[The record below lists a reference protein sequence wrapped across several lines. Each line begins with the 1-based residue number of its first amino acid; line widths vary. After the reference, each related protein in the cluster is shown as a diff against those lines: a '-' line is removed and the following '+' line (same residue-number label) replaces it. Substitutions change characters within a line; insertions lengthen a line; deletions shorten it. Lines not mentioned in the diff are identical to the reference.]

1 MRKLFI
7 MKNMEIKKF
16 KKLLVANRSEIAIR
30 VCRAAYEVGIRTVA
44 IYSHEDRFAL
54 HRFKADEAYQIG
66 KGKDP
71 VKAYLDIDGII
82 QLAKDKEVDAIHPGY
97 GFLSENA
104 NFARACEKAGI
115 VFVGP
120 RPEILDMLGN
130 KTSAR
135 NIAENVQ
142 VPILSGCNYPVG
154 SLDEAK
160 ALCDALGYPVIIKAA
175 HGGGG
180 RGMRVVRNELDLSR
194 RLHEAQRESLSAFG
208 SDECFIEKYVEKARH
223 IEVQIL
229 GDKHHNIVHLFERDC
244 SLQRRHQKVVEIAPA
259 QNLEE
264 NIRQS
269 ICDAA
274 VKICKSVHYDNAGTV
289 EFLLDTET
297 NQFYFIEIN
306 PRIQVEHTVTE
317 IITGFDLVKRQI
329 LISEGFPLNSP
340 EISIPNQEAIQ
351 THGIAFQCRITTED
365 PSNKFTPDY
374 GRIQHYRSAG
384 GMGIRLDAGTAF
396 SGALVTPYYD
406 SMLVKVTAYGSCFEE
421 TIRRMDRALQEFR
434 IRGVKT
440 NIPFLINLI
449 NRKDFHSGK
458 FTTRFIDENH
468 DIFRFA
474 SRRDRA
480 FRIMRFIGD
489 ILVNGHPLIK
499 EVPKTI
505 YRREAP
511 VPAVDRKIDRPK
523 GSRDFLLEMGPAKF
537 AQHILKEKRLL
548 LTDTT
553 FRDAHQS
560 LLATRMR
567 TLDMLKIIEAY
578 SRNHADFFSLE
589 MWGGAT
595 FDTAMRFLWE
605 CPWERLHHM
614 RKLAPNIL
622 FQMLLRASNG
632 VGYTNYPD
640 NVVRAFIKQ
649 SAESGIDVFRV
660 FDSLNWVENMK
671 VAMDAVLET
680 HALCE
685 AAICYTG
692 DILNPKRNKYT
703 LDYYVKMAKE
713 LEGLGAHIL
722 AIKDMAGLLK
732 PYAAYELVS
741 TLKSELKIPIHLHT
755 HDTSGGQIATLIKA
769 AEAGVDIVDVA
780 IGPFSG
786 LTSQPNM
793 NTLVEMMRFHERDT
807 NMDFKTLGS
816 LSAYWEVVRDYYEI
830 FESIQKASTAEVY
843 HHEIPGGQFTNL
855 FQQAQSMGLAHRW
868 HEITNVYADVNH
880 LFGDIVKVTPSSKV
894 VGDMTLFLVTNNIP
908 ARDIITNSR
917 DISFPTSVVEFFEGR
932 LGQPTGGFPRD
943 VQEKILRGTSV
954 STERPGANLSPVNL
968 DETREKVETR
978 IARAITPE
986 ELMSYLM
993 YPDVFIQYAEHRKKY
1008 DDVSVIPTDVFFYGL
1023 PINEEVSIE
1032 IEEGKTLIF
1041 KLVAISPVNV
1051 EGNCTVFFEYNGQP
1065 REVVIANRKVATSVV
1080 KRPQAE
1086 EENAKHVG
1094 APMPGMVVS
1103 VKVAAGDK
1111 VSKNDPLLIM
1121 EAMKMEA
1128 TVYAEHDGVIGQVLV
1143 KAKESVVARDLLI
1156 VYQ

>member
-1 MRKLFI
+1 
-7 MKNMEIKKF
+7 MEIRKF

-30 VCRAAYEVGIRTVA
+30 VCRAAHEVGIRTVA

-54 HRFKADEAYQIG
+54 HRFKADEAYLIG
-66 KGKDP
+66 KGKEP
-71 VKAYLDIDGII
+71 IKAYLDIEGII

-104 NFARACEKAGI
+104 RFARACEMAGI
-115 VFVGP
+115 TFVGP
-120 RPEILDMLGN
+120 RPEILSMLGD

-135 NIAENVQ
+135 VIAEKAR
-142 VPILSGCNYPVG
+142 VPILNGSNHPVKN
-154 SLDEAK
+154 LDEAVS
-160 ALCDALGYPVIIKAA
+160 LCSKLEYPVIIKAA

-180 RGMRVVRNELDLSR
+180 RGMRVVRGEFELNH
-194 RLHEAQRESLSAFG
+194 RLNEAQRESLTAFG

-229 GDKHHNIVHLFERDC
+229 GDKYNNIVHLFERDC

-259 QNLEE
+259 QNLDKS
-264 NIRQS
+264 IRQD

-274 VKICKSVHYDNAGTV
+274 VRICKSVNYDNAGTV

-297 NQFYFIEIN
+297 GKYYFIEIN

-317 IITGFDLVKRQI
+317 TITGFDLVKRQI
-329 LISEGFPLNSP
+329 LISEGYPLNSP
-340 EISIPNQEAIQ
+340 EIRISNQEAIQ
-351 THGIAFQCRITTED
+351 INSIAFQCRITTED
-365 PSNKFTPDY
+365 PSNGFVPDY

-406 SMLVKVTAYGSCFEE
+406 SMLVKITAFGTCFEE
-421 TIRRMDRALQEFR
+421 TARRMDRALHEFR

-449 NRKDFHSGK
+449 NHKDFLNGK
-458 FTTRFIDENH
+458 CTTRFIDENPGLFH
-468 DIFRFA
+468 FPR
-474 SRRDRA
+474 RRDRA
-480 FRIMRFIGD
+480 TLIMRFMGD

-499 EVPKTI
+499 EMPNSI
-505 YRREAP
+505 YRRKAP
-511 VPAVDRKIDRPK
+511 VPSIDLKKPRPM
-523 GSRDFLLEMGPAKF
+523 GSRDLLLEMGPKKF
-537 AQHILKEKRLL
+537 AQHIIQEKKLL

-567 TLDMLKIIEAY
+567 TIDMLNIAEVY

-595 FDTAMRFLWE
+595 FDTAMRFLTE
-605 CPWERLHHM
+605 CPWERLRFM

-632 VGYTNYPD
+632 VGYTTYPD
-640 NVVRAFIKQ
+640 NVVKAFIQ
-649 SAESGIDVFRV
+649 QAAESGIDLFRV
-660 FDSLNWVENMK
+660 FDSLNWVTNMK

-680 HALCE
+680 NALCE

-703 LDYYVKMAKE
+703 LDYYLKMAKE
-713 LEGLGAHIL
+713 LEGHGAHIL

-741 TLKSELKIPIHLHT
+741 ALKSELKIPVHLHT

-769 AEAGVDIVDVA
+769 AEAGVDIVDA
-780 IGPFSG
+780 ALGPLSG
-786 LTSQPNM
+786 LTSQPNL

-807 NMDFKTLGS
+807 GMDFKALGL
-816 LSAYWEVVRDYYEI
+816 LSDYWEVVREYYAP
-830 FESIQKASTAEVY
+830 FESIQKSSTAEVY

-855 FQQAQSMGLAHRW
+855 FQQAHSMGLAHRW
-868 HEITNVYADVNH
+868 HEITDVYADVNQ

-894 VGDMTLFLVTNNIP
+894 VGDLTLFLVTNNLK
-908 ARDIITNSR
+908 AQDILNSNKE
-917 DISFPTSVVEFFEGR
+917 ISFPTSVIEFFEGR
-932 LGQPTGGFPRD
+932 LGQPTGGFPKD
-943 VQEKILRGTSV
+943 VQYRILRGAPAF
-954 STERPGANLSPVNL
+954 TERPGANLPPVNL
-968 DETREKVETR
+968 DKIKEEVENR
-978 IARAITPE
+978 ISRPITNE

-993 YPDVFIQYAEHRKKY
+993 YPDVFIKYAEHRKKY

-1023 PINEEVSIE
+1023 PMNEEVAVD

-1041 KLVAISPVNV
+1041 KLLAISPVNA
-1051 EGNCTVFFEYNGQP
+1051 EGNCTVFFELNGQP
-1065 REVVIANRKVATSVV
+1065 REVVIANRKVAASTTRRLRV
-1080 KRPQAE
+1080 E
-1086 EENAKHVG
+1086 EGNIKHVG
-1094 APMPGMVVS
+1094 APMPGMIVH
-1103 VKVAAGDK
+1103 VKVAVGDK
-1111 VSKNDPLLIM
+1111 VVKNDPLLVM

-1128 TVYAEHDGVIGQVLV
+1128 TIYAEHDGEIGQILV
-1143 KAKESVVARDLLI
+1143 KKRDCVEAGDLLI
-1156 VYQ
+1156 VYK

>member
-1 MRKLFI
+1 
-7 MKNMEIKKF
+7 MEIRKF

-30 VCRAAYEVGIRTVA
+30 VCRAAHELGIHTVA

-54 HRFKADEAYQIG
+54 HKFKADEAYQIG
-66 KGKDP
+66 KGNEP

-82 QLAKDKEVDAIHPGY
+82 QLAKEKEVDAIHPGY
-97 GFLSENA
+97 GFLSENTR
-104 NFARACEKAGI
+104 FASACEQAGI
-115 VFVGP
+115 TFVGP
-120 RPEILDMLGN
+120 RPEILQMLGD

-135 NIAENVQ
+135 KIAGESQ
-142 VPILSGCNYPVG
+142 VPILSGSDHPLK
-154 SLDEAK
+154 SLDEARD
-160 ALCDALGYPVIIKAA
+160 LCSKLGYPVIIKAA

-180 RGMRVVRNELDLSR
+180 RGMRVVRSELELGH
-194 RLHEAQRESLSAFG
+194 RLNEAQRESLTAFG
-208 SDECFIEKYVEKARH
+208 SDECFLEKYVEKARH

-229 GDKHHNIVHLFERDC
+229 ADKYNNIVHLFERDC

-259 QNLEE
+259 QNLERS
-264 NIRQS
+264 IRQR

-274 VKICKSVHYDNAGTV
+274 VKICKSVNYDNAGTV

-297 NQFYFIEIN
+297 NKYYFIEIN

-317 IITGFDLVKRQI
+317 TITGFDLVKRQI

-340 EISIPNQEAIQ
+340 EIRIPNQEAIQ
-351 THGIAFQCRITTED
+351 INSIAFQCRITTED
-365 PSNKFTPDY
+365 PSNKFIPDY

-406 SMLVKVTAYGSCFEE
+406 SMLVKVTAFGTCFEE
-421 TIRRMDRALQEFR
+421 TARRMDRALHEFR

-440 NIPFLINLI
+440 NIPFLINLV
-449 NRKDFHSGK
+449 NHKDFLKGK
-458 FTTRFIDENH
+458 CTTRFIDENH
-468 DIFRFA
+468 NLYQFPR
-474 SRRDRA
+474 RRDRA
-480 FRIMRFIGD
+480 TCIIRYMGD
-489 ILVNGHPLIK
+489 VMVNGHPLIK
-499 EVPKTI
+499 EIPKSLC
-505 YRREAP
+505 RRNAP
-511 VPAVDRKIDRPK
+511 VPVVDRKIPRPK
-523 GSRDFLLEMGPAKF
+523 GTRDLLMEMGPKKF
-537 AQHILKEKRLL
+537 AQYVLKEKKLL

-567 TLDMLKIIEAY
+567 TIDMLKITEVY

-595 FDTAMRFLWE
+595 FDTAMRFLTE
-605 CPWERLHHM
+605 CPWERLHTM
-614 RKLAPNIL
+614 RKVAPNIL

-640 NVVRAFIKQ
+640 NVVKAFIKQ
-649 SAESGIDVFRV
+649 AAESGIDIFRV
-660 FDSLNWVENMK
+660 FDSLNWVANMK
-671 VAMDAVLET
+671 IAMDAVLET
-680 HALCE
+680 NALCE

-692 DILNPKRNKYT
+692 DILDPKRNKYT

-713 LEGLGAHIL
+713 LEGHGAHIL

-732 PYAAYELVS
+732 PYAAYNLVS
-741 TLKSELKIPIHLHT
+741 ALKSELKIPIHLHS

-769 AEAGVDIVDVA
+769 TEAGVDIVDA
-780 IGPFSG
+780 AMGPLSG
-786 LTSQPNM
+786 LTSQPNL
-793 NTLVEMMRFHERDT
+793 NTLVEMLRFHERDT
-807 NMDFKTLGS
+807 GMDFRALGL
-816 LSAYWEVVRDYYEI
+816 LSDYWEVVREYYAP
-830 FESIQKASTAEVY
+830 FESIQKSSTAEVY

-855 FQQAQSMGLAHRW
+855 FQQAHSMGLAHRW
-868 HEITNVYADVNH
+868 HEITDVYADVNQ

-894 VGDMTLFLVTNNIP
+894 VGDLTLYLVTNNIK
-908 ARDIITNSR
+908 AQDIVAGNR

-932 LGQPTGGFPRD
+932 LGQPTGGFPKD
-943 VQEKILRGTSV
+943 VQDKILRGAPAF
-954 STERPGANLSPVNL
+954 TERPGANLPPVDL
-968 DETREKVETR
+968 EKAKIKVEER
-978 IARAITPE
+978 ISRPITNE

-1023 PINEEVSIE
+1023 PMNEEVTLD

-1041 KLVAISPVNV
+1041 KLVAISPVNA
-1051 EGNCTVFFEYNGQP
+1051 EGNCTVFFELNGQP
-1065 REVVIANRKVATSVV
+1065 REVVIANRKVAASVI

-1086 EENAKHVG
+1086 EGNIKHVG
-1094 APMPGMVVS
+1094 APMPGMIVT
-1103 VKVAAGDK
+1103 VKVSAGEK
-1111 VSKNDPLLIM
+1111 VAINDPLLIM

-1128 TVYAEHDGVIGQVLV
+1128 TIYAEHDGEIGQVLV
-1143 KAKESVVARDLLI
+1143 KAKECVETRDLLI
-1156 VYQ
+1156 VYK

>member
-1 MRKLFI
+1 
-7 MKNMEIKKF
+7 MEIRKF
-16 KKLLVANRSEIAIR
+16 KKLLVANRGEIAIR
-30 VCRAAYEVGIRTVA
+30 VCRAAHEIGIRTVA

-82 QLAKDKEVDAIHPGY
+82 HLAKDKEVDAIHPGY

-104 NFARACEKAGI
+104 NFARACEKADI
-115 VFVGP
+115 TFVGP
-120 RPEILDMLGN
+120 RPEILDTLGN

-135 NIAENVQ
+135 EIAEKVN
-142 VPILSGCNYPVG
+142 VPILSGCNHPIKN
-154 SLDEAK
+154 LDEAK
-160 ALCDALGYPVIIKAA
+160 SLCSKLGYPVIIKAA

-180 RGMRVVRNELDLSR
+180 RGMRVVHSEFELGHRLNE
-194 RLHEAQRESLSAFG
+194 AKRESLTAFG

-229 GDKHHNIVHLFERDC
+229 GDKYNNMVHLFERDC

-259 QNLEE
+259 QNLGKS
-264 NIRQS
+264 IRQS

-274 VKICKSVHYDNAGTV
+274 VKIGKSVNYDNAGTV

-297 NQFYFIEIN
+297 EKYYFIEVN

-317 IITGFDLVKRQI
+317 TITGFDLVKRQI

-340 EISIPNQEAIQ
+340 EIRIPNQEAI
-351 THGIAFQCRITTED
+351 HINSIAFQCRITTED
-365 PSNKFTPDY
+365 PSNGFVPDY

-406 SMLVKVTAYGSCFEE
+406 SMLVKVTAFGTCFEE
-421 TIRRMDRALQEFR
+421 TAHRMDRALDEFR

-449 NRKDFHSGK
+449 NHKDFLEGK
-458 FTTRFIDENH
+458 CTTRFIDENPNLFH
-468 DIFRFA
+468 FSR
-474 SRRDRA
+474 RRDRA
-480 FRIMRFIGD
+480 TLIMRFMGD

-499 EVPKTI
+499 EIPKSI
-505 YRREAP
+505 CRRKAP
-511 VPAVDRKIDRPK
+511 VPAADRKNPRPK
-523 GSRDFLLEMGPAKF
+523 GSRDLLLEMGPKKF
-537 AQHILKEKRLL
+537 TQYIIEEKKLL
-548 LTDTT
+548 LTDTS

-567 TLDMLKIIEAY
+567 TIDMLMITEIY

-595 FDTAMRFLWE
+595 FDTAMRFLME
-605 CPWERLHHM
+605 CPWERLRFM

-640 NVVRAFIKQ
+640 NVVKAFIKQ
-649 SAESGIDVFRV
+649 SAESGIDIFRV
-660 FDSLNWVENMK
+660 FDSLNWVTNMK

-680 HALCE
+680 KALCE

-692 DILNPKRNKYT
+692 DILDSKRTKYT
-703 LDYYVKMAKE
+703 LGYYIKMAKE
-713 LEGLGAHIL
+713 LEGHGAHIL

-741 TLKSELKIPIHLHT
+741 ALKSELKIPIHLHT

-769 AEAGVDIVDVA
+769 AEAGVDIVDAAV
-780 IGPFSG
+780 GPLSG
-786 LTSQPNM
+786 LTSQPNL
-793 NTLVEMMRFHERDT
+793 NTLVEMMRFHKRDT
-807 NMDFKTLGS
+807 GMDFKALGL
-816 LSAYWEVVRDYYEI
+816 LSDYWEVVREYYAP
-830 FESIQKASTAEVY
+830 FESIQKSSTAEVY

-855 FQQAQSMGLAHRW
+855 FQQAHSMGLAHRW
-868 HEITNVYADVNH
+868 HEITDVYADVNQ

-894 VGDMTLFLVTNNIP
+894 VGDLTLFLVTNDLR
-908 ARDIITNSR
+908 AQDIVHSNKE
-917 DISFPTSVVEFFEGR
+917 ISFPTSVIEFFEGR
-932 LGQPTGGFPRD
+932 LGQPTGGFPKD
-943 VQEKILRGTSV
+943 VQYRILRGAPAF
-954 STERPGANLSPVNL
+954 TERPGANLPPVNL
-968 DETREKVETR
+968 DEIKKEVGGR
-978 IARAITPE
+978 ISKSITNE

-1023 PINEEVSIE
+1023 PMNEEVALD

-1041 KLVAISPVNV
+1041 KLVAISPVNA
-1051 EGNCTVFFEYNGQP
+1051 EGDCTVFFELNGQP
-1065 REVVIANRKVATSVV
+1065 REVVIANRKVAASVTR
-1080 KRPQAE
+1080 RPQAE
-1086 EENAKHVG
+1086 EGNSKHVA
-1094 APMPGMVVS
+1094 APMPGMIVN
-1103 VKVAAGDK
+1103 VKVGVGDK
-1111 VSKNDPLLIM
+1111 VVKNDPLLIM

-1128 TVYAEHDGVIGQVLV
+1128 TIYAEHDGEIGQILV
-1143 KAKESVVARDLLI
+1143 KARECVEARDLLI
-1156 VYQ
+1156 VYK

>member
-1 MRKLFI
+1 MR
-7 MKNMEIKKF
+7 KF
-16 KKLLVANRSEIAIR
+16 KKLLVANRGEIAIR
-30 VCRAAYEVGIRTVA
+30 VCRAAHEIGIRTVA

-82 QLAKDKEVDAIHPGY
+82 HLAKDKEVDAIHPGY

-104 NFARACEKAGI
+104 NFARACEKADI
-115 VFVGP
+115 TFVGP
-120 RPEILDMLGN
+120 RPEILDTLGN

-135 NIAENVQ
+135 EIAEKVN
-142 VPILSGCNYPVG
+142 VPILSGCNHPIKN
-154 SLDEAK
+154 LDEAK
-160 ALCDALGYPVIIKAA
+160 SLCSKLGYPVIIKAA

-180 RGMRVVRNELDLSR
+180 RGMRVVHSEFELGHRLNE
-194 RLHEAQRESLSAFG
+194 AKRESLTAFG

-229 GDKHHNIVHLFERDC
+229 GDKYNNMVHLFERDC

-259 QNLEE
+259 QNLGKS
-264 NIRQS
+264 IRQS

-274 VKICKSVHYDNAGTV
+274 VKIGKSVNYDNAGTV

-297 NQFYFIEIN
+297 EKYYFIEVN

-317 IITGFDLVKRQI
+317 TITGFDLVKRQI

-340 EISIPNQEAIQ
+340 EIRIPNQEAI
-351 THGIAFQCRITTED
+351 HINSIAFQCRITTED
-365 PSNKFTPDY
+365 PSNGFVPDY

-406 SMLVKVTAYGSCFEE
+406 SMLVKVTAFGTCFEE
-421 TIRRMDRALQEFR
+421 TAHRMDRALDEFR

-449 NRKDFHSGK
+449 NHKDFLEGK
-458 FTTRFIDENH
+458 CTTRFIDENPNLFH
-468 DIFRFA
+468 FSR
-474 SRRDRA
+474 RRDRA
-480 FRIMRFIGD
+480 TLIMRFMGD

-499 EVPKTI
+499 EIPKSI
-505 YRREAP
+505 CRRKAP
-511 VPAVDRKIDRPK
+511 VPAADRKNPRPK
-523 GSRDFLLEMGPAKF
+523 GSRDLLLEMGPKKF
-537 AQHILKEKRLL
+537 TQYIIEEKKLL
-548 LTDTT
+548 LTDTS

-567 TLDMLKIIEAY
+567 TIDMLMITEIY

-595 FDTAMRFLWE
+595 FDTAMRFLME
-605 CPWERLHHM
+605 CPWERLRFM

-640 NVVRAFIKQ
+640 NVVKAFIKQ
-649 SAESGIDVFRV
+649 SAESGIDIFRV
-660 FDSLNWVENMK
+660 FDSLNWVTNMK

-680 HALCE
+680 KALCE

-692 DILNPKRNKYT
+692 DILDSKRTKYT
-703 LDYYVKMAKE
+703 LGYYIKMAKE
-713 LEGLGAHIL
+713 LEGHGAHIL

-741 TLKSELKIPIHLHT
+741 ALKSELKIPIHLHT

-769 AEAGVDIVDVA
+769 AEAGVDIVDAAV
-780 IGPFSG
+780 GPLSG
-786 LTSQPNM
+786 LTSQPNL
-793 NTLVEMMRFHERDT
+793 NTLVEMMRFHKRDT
-807 NMDFKTLGS
+807 GMDFKALGL
-816 LSAYWEVVRDYYEI
+816 LSDYWEVVRE
-830 FESIQKASTAEVY
+830 TAEVY

-855 FQQAQSMGLAHRW
+855 FQQAHSMGLAHRW
-868 HEITNVYADVNH
+868 HEITDVYADVNQ

-894 VGDMTLFLVTNNIP
+894 VGDLTLFLVTNDLR
-908 ARDIITNSR
+908 AQDIVHSNKE
-917 DISFPTSVVEFFEGR
+917 ISFPTSVIEFFEGR
-932 LGQPTGGFPRD
+932 LGQPTGGFPKD
-943 VQEKILRGTSV
+943 VQYRILRGAPAF
-954 STERPGANLSPVNL
+954 TERPGANLPPVNL
-968 DETREKVETR
+968 DEIKKEVGGR
-978 IARAITPE
+978 ISKSITNE

-1023 PINEEVSIE
+1023 PMNEEVALD

-1041 KLVAISPVNV
+1041 KLVAISPVNA
-1051 EGNCTVFFEYNGQP
+1051 EGDCTVFFELNGQP
-1065 REVVIANRKVATSVV
+1065 REVVIANRKVAASVTR
-1080 KRPQAE
+1080 RPQAE
-1086 EENAKHVG
+1086 EGNSKHVA
-1094 APMPGMVVS
+1094 APMPGMIVN
-1103 VKVAAGDK
+1103 VKVGVGDK
-1111 VSKNDPLLIM
+1111 VVKNDPLLIM

-1128 TVYAEHDGVIGQVLV
+1128 TIYAEHDGEIGQILV
-1143 KAKESVVARDLLI
+1143 KARECVEARDLLI
-1156 VYQ
+1156 VYK

>member
-1 MRKLFI
+1 
-7 MKNMEIKKF
+7 MEIRKF

-30 VCRAAYEVGIRTVA
+30 VCRAAHEVGIRTVA
-44 IYSHEDRFAL
+44 MYSHEDRFAL

-82 QLAKDKEVDAIHPGY
+82 QLAKDKEIDAIHPGY

-115 VFVGP
+115 TFVGP

-135 NIAENVQ
+135 EIAGKAQ
-142 VPILSGCNYPVG
+142 VPILSGSNHAIK

-160 ALCDALGYPVIIKAA
+160 SLCSKLGYPVIIKAA

-180 RGMRVVRNELDLSR
+180 RGMRVVRSELELSH
-194 RLHEAQRESLSAFG
+194 RLNEAQRESLTAFG

-229 GDKHHNIVHLFERDC
+229 GDRYNNIVHLFERDC
-244 SLQRRHQKVVEIAPA
+244 SLQRRHQKIVEIAPA
-259 QNLEE
+259 QNLEKSL
-264 NIRQS
+264 RQR

-274 VKICKSVHYDNAGTV
+274 VKICKSVNYDNAGTV
-289 EFLLDTET
+289 EFLIDTET
-297 NQFYFIEIN
+297 NKYYFIEIN

-317 IITGFDLVKRQI
+317 TITGFDLVKRQI

-340 EISIPNQEAIQ
+340 EIRIPNQEAILINS
-351 THGIAFQCRITTED
+351 IAFQCRITTED
-365 PSNKFTPDY
+365 PSNKFIPDY

-396 SGALVTPYYD
+396 SGAIVTPYYD
-406 SMLVKVTAYGSCFEE
+406 SLLVKVTAFGTCFEE
-421 TIRRMDRALQEFR
+421 TAHRMDRALDEFR

-449 NRKDFHSGK
+449 NHKDFLKGK
-458 FTTRFIDENH
+458 CTTRFIDENH
-468 DIFRFA
+468 NLYQFPR
-474 SRRDRA
+474 RRDRA
-480 FRIMRFIGD
+480 TCIMRFMAD
-489 ILVNGHPLIK
+489 VMVNGHPLIK
-499 EVPKTI
+499 ETPKSVC
-505 YRREAP
+505 RRKAP
-511 VPAVDRKIDRPK
+511 VPTIDRKNPRPK
-523 GSRDFLLEMGPAKF
+523 GSRDLLLEMGPKKF
-537 AQHILKEKRLL
+537 AQYILKEKKLL

-567 TLDMLKIIEAY
+567 TADMLKITDAY

-595 FDTAMRFLWE
+595 FDTAMRFLAE
-605 CPWERLHHM
+605 CPWERLHSM

-640 NVVRAFIKQ
+640 NVVKAFIKQ
-649 SAESGIDVFRV
+649 AAESGIDIFRV
-660 FDSLNWVENMK
+660 FDSLNWVTNMK

-680 HALCE
+680 NALCE

-692 DILNPKRNKYT
+692 DILDPKRTKYT

-713 LEGLGAHIL
+713 LEHHGAHIL

-732 PYAAYELVS
+732 PYAAYKLVS
-741 TLKSELKIPIHLHT
+741 ALKSELKIPIHLHS

-769 AEAGVDIVDVA
+769 AEAGVDIVDA
-780 IGPFSG
+780 AMGPLSG
-786 LTSQPNM
+786 LTSQPNL
-793 NTLVEMMRFHERDT
+793 NTLVEMLRFHERDT
-807 NMDFKTLGS
+807 GMDFKALGL
-816 LSAYWEVVRDYYEI
+816 LSDYWEVVREYYAP
-830 FESIQKASTAEVY
+830 FESIQKSSTAEVY

-855 FQQAQSMGLAHRW
+855 FQQAHSMGLAHRW
-868 HEITNVYADVNH
+868 HEITDVYADVNQ

-894 VGDMTLFLVTNNIP
+894 VGDLTLFLVTNNIT
-908 ARDIITNSR
+908 AQDVVNSNR

-932 LGQPTGGFPRD
+932 LGQPTGGFPKD
-943 VQEKILRGTSV
+943 VQDKLLRGAPAFA
-954 STERPGANLSPVNL
+954 ERPGANLSPVDIDKAKL
-968 DETREKVETR
+968 KVEER
-978 IARAITPE
+978 ISRPITNE
-986 ELMSYLM
+986 ELMSSLM

-1023 PINEEVSIE
+1023 PMNEEVTLD
-1032 IEEGKTLIF
+1032 IEEGKTLIL
-1041 KLVAISPVNV
+1041 KLVAISPVNA
-1051 EGNCTVFFEYNGQP
+1051 EGNCVVFFEMNGQP
-1065 REVVIANRKVATSVV
+1065 REVVVANRKVAASVI

-1086 EENAKHVG
+1086 EENVKHVG
-1094 APMPGMVVS
+1094 APMPGIIVN

-1111 VSKNDPLLIM
+1111 VAKNDPLLIM

-1128 TVYAEHDGVIGQVLV
+1128 TIYAEHDGEIAQVLV
-1143 KAKESVVARDLLI
+1143 KAKECVETKDLLI
-1156 VYQ
+1156 VYK

>member
-1 MRKLFI
+1 
-7 MKNMEIKKF
+7 MEIRKF
-16 KKLLVANRSEIAIR
+16 KKILVANRSEIAIR
-30 VCRAAYEVGIRTVA
+30 VYRAAHELGIRTVA

-82 QLAKDKEVDAIHPGY
+82 HIAKEREVDAIHPGY

-104 NFARACEKAGI
+104 NFARACERAGI
-115 VFVGP
+115 IFVGP

-135 NIAENVQ
+135 EIAGKAH
-142 VPILSGCNYPVG
+142 VPILSGSDHPLK

-160 ALCDALGYPVIIKAA
+160 ALCDKLGYPVIIKAA

-180 RGMRVVRNELDLSR
+180 RGMRVVRSELELDH
-194 RLHEAQRESLSAFG
+194 RLHEAQRESMTAFG

-229 GDKHHNIVHLFERDC
+229 GDSHHNIVHLFERDC

-259 QNLEE
+259 QNLCEDV
-264 NIRQS
+264 RRS

-274 VKICKSVHYDNAGTV
+274 VKICKSVNYDNAGTV

-297 NQFYFIEIN
+297 NKYYFIEIN

-317 IITGFDLVKRQI
+317 TITGIDLVKRQI
-329 LISEGFPLNSP
+329 LISEGYSLGSP
-340 EISIPNQEAIQ
+340 EIRIPNQESIQ
-351 THGIAFQCRITTED
+351 IKCTAFQCRLTTED
-365 PSNKFTPDY
+365 TSNKFIPDY

-396 SGALVTPYYD
+396 SGAIVTPYYD
-406 SMLVKVTAYGSCFEE
+406 SLLVKVTASGLSFEDAVH
-421 TIRRMDRALQEFR
+421 RMDRALHEFR

-440 NIPFLINLI
+440 NIQFLINLI
-449 NRKDFHSGK
+449 NHKDFMKGTC
-458 FTTRFIDENH
+458 TTRFIDENRE
-468 DIFRFA
+468 IFHF
-474 SRRDRA
+474 SHRRDRA
-480 FRIMRFIGD
+480 TRIIRFMGD
-489 ILVNGHPLIK
+489 VLVNGHPLIK
-499 EVPKTI
+499 EMPRSI
-505 YRREAP
+505 CRREAP
-511 VPAVDRKIDRPK
+511 VPAVDRKQPRPK
-523 GSRDFLLEMGPAKF
+523 GSRDLLLEMGAEKF
-537 AQHILKEKRLL
+537 TRHVLNEKKLL
-548 LTDTT
+548 LADTT

-567 TLDMLKIIEAY
+567 TADMLKIIEVY
-578 SRNHADFFSLE
+578 SRNHADFFSVE

-595 FDTAMRFLWE
+595 FDTAMRFLKE
-605 CPWERLHHM
+605 CPWERLRSM

-640 NVVRAFIKQ
+640 NVVKAFIKQ
-649 SAESGIDVFRV
+649 AAESGIDVFRV
-660 FDSLNWVENMK
+660 FDSLNWVTNMK

-680 HALCE
+680 NAVCE

-692 DILNPKRNKYT
+692 DILDPKRTKYT

-713 LEGLGAHIL
+713 LEGHGAHIL

-732 PYAAYELVS
+732 PYAAHKLVGA
-741 TLKSELKIPIHLHT
+741 LKSELKIPIHLHT

-769 AEAGVDIVDVA
+769 AEAGVDVVDA
-780 IGPFSG
+780 AMGSLSG
-786 LTSQPNM
+786 LTSQPNL
-793 NTLVEMMRFHERDT
+793 NTLVEMLRFHERDT
-807 NMDFKTLGS
+807 GMDFKALEL
-816 LSAYWEVVRDYYEI
+816 LSDYWEVVREYYAP

-855 FQQAQSMGLAHRW
+855 FQQAHSMGLAHRW
-868 HEITNVYADVNH
+868 HEIADVYADVNR

-894 VGDMTLFLVTNNIP
+894 VGDMTLFLITNNIK
-908 ARDIITNSR
+908 AQDIVSGNR
-917 DISFPTSVVEFFEGR
+917 EISFPNSVIEFFEGR
-932 LGQPTGGFPRD
+932 LGQPTGGFPKD
-943 VQEKILRGTSV
+943 VQDKILRGATA
-954 STERPGANLSPVNL
+954 STERPGANLPPVDL
-968 DETREKVETR
+968 EEIKKEVELKISRT
-978 IARAITPE
+978 ITNE

-1008 DDVSVIPTDVFFYGL
+1008 ADVSVIPTDVFFYGL
-1023 PINEEVSIE
+1023 PMNEEVTID
-1032 IEEGKTLIF
+1032 IEEGKSLIF
-1041 KLVAISPVNV
+1041 KLVAISPPNE
-1051 EGNCTVFFEYNGQP
+1051 EGNCTIFFELNGQP
-1065 REVVIANRKVATSVV
+1065 REVVIANRKVTASVIR
-1080 KRPQAE
+1080 RPRAE
-1086 EENAKHVG
+1086 EGNIKHVG
-1094 APMPGMVVS
+1094 APMPGMIVN
-1103 VKVAAGDK
+1103 VKVAVGNK
-1111 VSKNDPLLIM
+1111 VAKNDPLLIM

-1128 TVYAEHDGVIGQVLV
+1128 TIYAEHDGEIGQALV
-1143 KAKESVVARDLLI
+1143 KAKDCVEAGDLLI
-1156 VYQ
+1156 VYK

>member
-1 MRKLFI
+1 
-7 MKNMEIKKF
+7 MEIRKF
-16 KKLLVANRSEIAIR
+16 KKLLVANRGEIAIR
-30 VCRAAYEVGIRTVA
+30 VCRAAHEIGIRTVA

-82 QLAKDKEVDAIHPGY
+82 HLAKDKEVDAIHPGY

-104 NFARACEKAGI
+104 NFARACEKADI
-115 VFVGP
+115 TFVGP
-120 RPEILDMLGN
+120 RPEILDTLGN

-135 NIAENVQ
+135 EIAEKVN
-142 VPILSGCNYPVG
+142 VPILSGCNHPIKN
-154 SLDEAK
+154 LDEAK
-160 ALCDALGYPVIIKAA
+160 SLCSKLEYPVIIKAA

-180 RGMRVVRNELDLSR
+180 RGMRVVHSEFELGHRLNE
-194 RLHEAQRESLSAFG
+194 AKRESLTAFG

-229 GDKHHNIVHLFERDC
+229 GDKYNNMVHLFERDC

-259 QNLEE
+259 QNLGKS
-264 NIRQS
+264 IRQS

-274 VKICKSVHYDNAGTV
+274 VKIGKSVNYDNAGTV

-297 NQFYFIEIN
+297 EKYYFIEVN

-317 IITGFDLVKRQI
+317 TITGFDLVKRQI

-340 EISIPNQEAIQ
+340 EIRIPNQEAI
-351 THGIAFQCRITTED
+351 HINSIAFQCRITTED
-365 PSNKFTPDY
+365 PSNGFVPDY

-406 SMLVKVTAYGSCFEE
+406 SMLVKVTAFGTCFEE
-421 TIRRMDRALQEFR
+421 TAHRMDRALDEFR

-449 NRKDFHSGK
+449 NHKDFLEGK
-458 FTTRFIDENH
+458 CTTRFIDENPNLFH
-468 DIFRFA
+468 FSR
-474 SRRDRA
+474 RRDRA
-480 FRIMRFIGD
+480 TLIMRFMGD

-499 EVPKTI
+499 EIPKSI
-505 YRREAP
+505 CRRKAP
-511 VPAVDRKIDRPK
+511 VPAADRKNPRPK
-523 GSRDFLLEMGPAKF
+523 GSRDLLLEMGPKKF
-537 AQHILKEKRLL
+537 TQYIIEEKKLL
-548 LTDTT
+548 LTDTS

-567 TLDMLKIIEAY
+567 TIDMLMITEIY

-595 FDTAMRFLWE
+595 FDTAMRFLME
-605 CPWERLHHM
+605 CPWERLRFM

-640 NVVRAFIKQ
+640 NVVKAFIKQ
-649 SAESGIDVFRV
+649 SAESGIDIFRV
-660 FDSLNWVENMK
+660 FDSLNWVTNMK

-680 HALCE
+680 KALCE

-692 DILNPKRNKYT
+692 DILDSKRTKYT
-703 LDYYVKMAKE
+703 LGYYIKMAKE
-713 LEGLGAHIL
+713 LEGHGAHIL

-741 TLKSELKIPIHLHT
+741 ALKSELKIPIHLHT

-769 AEAGVDIVDVA
+769 AEAGVDIVDAAV
-780 IGPFSG
+780 GPLSG
-786 LTSQPNM
+786 LTSQPNL
-793 NTLVEMMRFHERDT
+793 NTLVEMMRFHKRDT
-807 NMDFKTLGS
+807 GMDFKALGL
-816 LSAYWEVVRDYYEI
+816 LSDYWEVVREYYAP
-830 FESIQKASTAEVY
+830 FESIQKSSTAEVY

-855 FQQAQSMGLAHRW
+855 FQQAHSMGLAHRW
-868 HEITNVYADVNH
+868 HEITDVYADVNQ

-894 VGDMTLFLVTNNIP
+894 VGDLTLFLVTNDLR
-908 ARDIITNSR
+908 AQDIVHSNKE
-917 DISFPTSVVEFFEGR
+917 ISFPTSVIEFFEGR
-932 LGQPTGGFPRD
+932 LGQPTGGFPKD
-943 VQEKILRGTSV
+943 VQYRILRGAPAF
-954 STERPGANLSPVNL
+954 TERPGANLPPVNL
-968 DETREKVETR
+968 DEIKKEVGGR
-978 IARAITPE
+978 ISKSITNE

-1023 PINEEVSIE
+1023 PMNEEVALD

-1041 KLVAISPVNV
+1041 KLVAISPVNA
-1051 EGNCTVFFEYNGQP
+1051 EGDCTVFFELNGQP
-1065 REVVIANRKVATSVV
+1065 REVVIANRKVAASVTR
-1080 KRPQAE
+1080 RPQAE
-1086 EENAKHVG
+1086 EGNSKHVA
-1094 APMPGMVVS
+1094 APMPGMIVN
-1103 VKVAAGDK
+1103 VKVGVGDK
-1111 VSKNDPLLIM
+1111 VVKNDPLLIM

-1128 TVYAEHDGVIGQVLV
+1128 TIYAEHDGEIGQILV
-1143 KAKESVVARDLLI
+1143 KARECVEARDLLI
-1156 VYQ
+1156 VYK

>member
-1 MRKLFI
+1 M
-7 MKNMEIKKF
+7 
-16 KKLLVANRSEIAIR
+16 
-30 VCRAAYEVGIRTVA
+30 A

-82 QLAKDKEVDAIHPGY
+82 HLAKDKEVDAIHPGY

-104 NFARACEKAGI
+104 NFARACEKADI
-115 VFVGP
+115 TFVGP
-120 RPEILDMLGN
+120 RPEILDTLGN

-135 NIAENVQ
+135 EIAEKVN
-142 VPILSGCNYPVG
+142 VPILSGCNHPIKN
-154 SLDEAK
+154 LDEAK
-160 ALCDALGYPVIIKAA
+160 SLCSKLGYPVIIKAA

-180 RGMRVVRNELDLSR
+180 RGMRVVHSEFELGHRLNE
-194 RLHEAQRESLSAFG
+194 AKRESLTAFG

-229 GDKHHNIVHLFERDC
+229 GDKYNNMVHLFERDC

-259 QNLEE
+259 QNLGKS
-264 NIRQS
+264 IRQS

-274 VKICKSVHYDNAGTV
+274 VKIGKSVNYDNAGTV

-297 NQFYFIEIN
+297 EKYYFIEVN

-317 IITGFDLVKRQI
+317 TITGFDLVKRQI

-340 EISIPNQEAIQ
+340 EIRIPNQEAI
-351 THGIAFQCRITTED
+351 HINSIAFQCRITTED
-365 PSNKFTPDY
+365 PSNGFVPDY

-406 SMLVKVTAYGSCFEE
+406 SMLVKVTAFGTCFEE
-421 TIRRMDRALQEFR
+421 TAHRMDRALDEFR

-449 NRKDFHSGK
+449 NHKDFLEGK
-458 FTTRFIDENH
+458 CTTRFIDENPNLFH
-468 DIFRFA
+468 FSR
-474 SRRDRA
+474 RRDRA
-480 FRIMRFIGD
+480 TLIMRFMGD

-499 EVPKTI
+499 EIPKSI
-505 YRREAP
+505 CRRKAP
-511 VPAVDRKIDRPK
+511 VPAADRKNPRPK
-523 GSRDFLLEMGPAKF
+523 GSRDLLLEMGPKKF
-537 AQHILKEKRLL
+537 AQYIIEEKKLL
-548 LTDTT
+548 LTDTS

-567 TLDMLKIIEAY
+567 TIDMLMITEIY

-595 FDTAMRFLWE
+595 FDTAMRFLME
-605 CPWERLHHM
+605 CPWERLRFM

-640 NVVRAFIKQ
+640 NVVKAFIKQ
-649 SAESGIDVFRV
+649 SAESGIDIFRV
-660 FDSLNWVENMK
+660 FDSLNWVTNMK

-680 HALCE
+680 KALCE

-692 DILNPKRNKYT
+692 DILDPKRTKYT
-703 LDYYVKMAKE
+703 LGYYIKMAKE
-713 LEGLGAHIL
+713 LEGHGAHIL

-741 TLKSELKIPIHLHT
+741 ALKSELKIPIHLHT

-769 AEAGVDIVDVA
+769 AEAGVDIVDAAV
-780 IGPFSG
+780 GPLSG
-786 LTSQPNM
+786 LTSQPNL
-793 NTLVEMMRFHERDT
+793 NTLVEMMRFHKRDT
-807 NMDFKTLGS
+807 GMDFKALGL
-816 LSAYWEVVRDYYEI
+816 LSDYWEVVREYYAP
-830 FESIQKASTAEVY
+830 FESIQKSSTAEVY

-855 FQQAQSMGLAHRW
+855 FQQAHSMGLAHRW
-868 HEITNVYADVNH
+868 HEITDVYADVNQ

-894 VGDMTLFLVTNNIP
+894 VGDLTLFLVTNDLR
-908 ARDIITNSR
+908 AQDIVHSNKE
-917 DISFPTSVVEFFEGR
+917 ISFPTSVIEFFEGR
-932 LGQPTGGFPRD
+932 LGQPTGGFPKD
-943 VQEKILRGTSV
+943 VQYRILRGAPAF
-954 STERPGANLSPVNL
+954 TERPGANLPPVNL
-968 DETREKVETR
+968 DEIKKEVGDR
-978 IARAITPE
+978 ISKSITNE

-1023 PINEEVSIE
+1023 PMNEEVAID

-1041 KLVAISPVNV
+1041 KLVAISPVNA
-1051 EGNCTVFFEYNGQP
+1051 EGDCTVFFELNGQP
-1065 REVVIANRKVATSVV
+1065 REVVIANRKVAASVTR
-1080 KRPQAE
+1080 RPQAE
-1086 EENAKHVG
+1086 EGNSKHVA
-1094 APMPGMVVS
+1094 APMPGMIVN
-1103 VKVAAGDK
+1103 VKVGVGDK
-1111 VSKNDPLLIM
+1111 IVKNDPLLIM

-1128 TVYAEHDGVIGQVLV
+1128 TIYAEHDGEIGQVLV
-1143 KAKESVVARDLLI
+1143 KKRDCVEARDLLI
-1156 VYQ
+1156 VYK

>member
-1 MRKLFI
+1 
-7 MKNMEIKKF
+7 MEIKKF

-30 VCRAAYEVGIRTVA
+30 VCRAAHELGIRTVA

-66 KGKDP
+66 KGKEP
-71 VKAYLDIDGII
+71 VRAYLDIEGII

-104 NFARACEKAGI
+104 NFARACERAGI
-115 VFVGP
+115 TFIGP
-120 RPEILDMLGN
+120 RPEILSMLGD

-135 NIAENVQ
+135 IIAEKAQ
-142 VPILSGCNYPVG
+142 VPILSGCNHPIK

-160 ALCDALGYPVIIKAA
+160 SLCNKLGYPVIIKAA

-180 RGMRVVRNELDLSR
+180 RGMRVVRGELELSH
-194 RLHEAQRESLSAFG
+194 RLNEAQRESLTAFG
-208 SDECFIEKYVEKARH
+208 SDECFVEKYVEKARH

-229 GDKHHNIVHLFERDC
+229 GDKYHNIVHLFERDC

-259 QNLEE
+259 QNLDK

-269 ICDAA
+269 ICDSA
-274 VKICKSVHYDNAGTV
+274 VKICKSVNYDNAGTV

-297 NQFYFIEIN
+297 NKYYFIEIN

-317 IITGFDLVKRQI
+317 TITGFDLVKRQI

-340 EISIPNQEAIQ
+340 EIRIPNQEAI
-351 THGIAFQCRITTED
+351 HINSIAFQCRITTED
-365 PSNKFTPDY
+365 PSNGFVPDY

-406 SMLVKVTAYGSCFEE
+406 SMLVKVTAFGTCFEE
-421 TIRRMDRALQEFR
+421 TAHRMDRALDEFR

-440 NIPFLINLI
+440 NIPFLINLV
-449 NRKDFHSGK
+449 NHKDFLAGK
-458 FTTRFIDENH
+458 CTTRFIDENPSLFH
-468 DIFRFA
+468 FPR
-474 SRRDRA
+474 RRDRA
-480 FRIMRFIGD
+480 TLIMRFVGD
-489 ILVNGHPLIK
+489 MLVNGHTLIK
-499 EVPKTI
+499 EIPKSVC
-505 YRREAP
+505 RRKAP
-511 VPAVDRKIDRPK
+511 VPPVDRKNPRPK
-523 GSRDFLLEMGPAKF
+523 GSRDLLLEIGPKKF
-537 AQHILKEKRLL
+537 AQHILREKKLL

-567 TLDMLKIIEAY
+567 TVDMLNITEVY

-595 FDTAMRFLWE
+595 FDTAMRFLSE
-605 CPWERLHHM
+605 CPWERLRFM
-614 RKLAPNIL
+614 RRLAPNIL

-640 NVVRAFIKQ
+640 NVVKAFIKQ
-649 SAESGIDVFRV
+649 AAESGMDIFRV
-660 FDSLNWVENMK
+660 FDSLNWVTNMK
-671 VAMDAVLET
+671 IAMDAVLEET
-680 HALCE
+680 NALCE
-685 AAICYTG
+685 AALCYTG
-692 DILNPKRNKYT
+692 DILDPKRTKYT

-713 LEGLGAHIL
+713 LEGHGAHIL

-732 PYAAYELVS
+732 PYAAYELVRA
-741 TLKSELKIPIHLHT
+741 LKSELKIPIHLHT
-755 HDTSGGQIATLIKA
+755 HDTSGGQVATLIKA

-780 IGPFSG
+780 MGPLAG
-786 LTSQPNM
+786 LTSQPNL
-793 NTLVEMMRFHERDT
+793 NTLVEMMRFHEHDT
-807 NMDFKTLGS
+807 GMDFKALGL
-816 LSAYWEVVRDYYEI
+816 LSDYWEVVREYYAP
-830 FESIQKASTAEVY
+830 FESIQKSSTAEVY

-855 FQQAQSMGLAHRW
+855 FQQAHSMGLAHRW
-868 HEITNVYADVNH
+868 HEITDVYADVNQ

-894 VGDMTLFLVTNNIP
+894 VGDLTLFLVTNDLK
-908 ARDIITNSR
+908 AQDIVKNNR
-917 DISFPTSVVEFFEGR
+917 EISFPTSVVEFFEGR
-932 LGQPTGGFPRD
+932 LGQPTGGFPKE
-943 VQEKILRGTSV
+943 VQYRILRGAPAF
-954 STERPGANLSPVNL
+954 TERPGANLPPVNL
-968 DETREKVETR
+968 DEIKEEVEDR
-978 IARAITPE
+978 LSRPITNE

-1023 PINEEVSIE
+1023 PMNEEVAID

-1041 KLVAISPVNV
+1041 KLVAISPSNI
-1051 EGNCTVFFEYNGQP
+1051 EGNCTVFFELNGQP
-1065 REVVIANRKVATSVV
+1065 REVVIANRKAATSVT
-1080 KRPQAE
+1080 KRPQTE
-1086 EENAKHVG
+1086 EGNTKHVG
-1094 APMPGMVVS
+1094 APMPGMIVTI
-1103 VKVAAGDK
+1103 KVAAGDK
-1111 VSKNDPLLIM
+1111 VAKNDPLLIM

-1128 TVYAEHDGVIGQVLV
+1128 TIYAEHDGEIGQVLV
-1143 KAKESVVARDLLI
+1143 KKRDCVEARDLLI
-1156 VYQ
+1156 VYK

>member
-1 MRKLFI
+1 
-7 MKNMEIKKF
+7 MEIRKF

-30 VCRAAYEVGIRTVA
+30 VCRAAYEVDIKTVA

-66 KGKDP
+66 KDKDP

-82 QLAKDKEVDAIHPGY
+82 QLAKEKDVDAIHPGY

-104 NFARACEKAGI
+104 SFARACEKAGI
-115 VFVGP
+115 AFVGP
-120 RPEILDMLGN
+120 RPEILAMLGD

-135 NIAENVQ
+135 EIAGKAQ
-142 VPILSGCNYPVG
+142 VPVLSGCNYPIKN
-154 SLDEAK
+154 LDEAK
-160 ALCDALGYPVIIKAA
+160 EICNKLGYPVIIKAA

-180 RGMRVVRNELDLSR
+180 RGMRVVHSELDLSR
-194 RLHEAQRESLSAFG
+194 RLTEAQRESLTAFG
-208 SDECFIEKYVEKARH
+208 SDACFIEKYVEKARH

-229 GDKHHNIVHLFERDC
+229 GDRHHNIVHLFERDC

-259 QNLEE
+259 QYLDE
-264 NIRQS
+264 NVRQH

-274 VKICKSVHYDNAGTV
+274 VKICKSVNYDNAGTV

-317 IITGFDLVKRQI
+317 AITGFDLVKRQI

-340 EISIPNQEAIQ
+340 EILIPDQAAIRIN
-351 THGIAFQCRITTED
+351 GIALQCRITTED
-365 PSNKFTPDY
+365 PSNKFIPDY

-421 TIRRMDRALQEFR
+421 TIHRMDRALHEFR

-449 NRKDFHSGK
+449 NHKDFQNGK
-458 FTTRFIDENH
+458 CTTRFIDENQE
-468 DIFRFA
+468 IFRFP

-480 FRIMRFIGD
+480 FRIMRFMGD
-489 ILVNGHPLIK
+489 VLVNGHPLIK
-499 EVPKTI
+499 EMPKSI
-505 YRREAP
+505 CRRKAP
-511 VPAVDRKIDRPK
+511 VPAVDRKNSRPK
-523 GSRDFLLEMGPAKF
+523 GSRDLLLEMGPKKF
-537 AQHILKEKRLL
+537 AQHLLKEKKLL

-567 TLDMLKIIEAY
+567 TADMLKIVEAY

-605 CPWERLHHM
+605 CPWERLCHM

-649 SAESGIDVFRV
+649 AAESGIDVFRV
-660 FDSLNWVENMK
+660 FDSLNWVTNMK
-671 VAMDAVLET
+671 VAMDSVLET
-680 HALCE
+680 NAICE

-692 DILNPKRNKYT
+692 DILDPKRTKYT
-703 LDYYVKMAKE
+703 LDYYVTMAKE

-732 PYAAYELVS
+732 PYAAYELVNA
-741 TLKSELKIPIHLHT
+741 LKSELKIPIHLHT

-780 IGPFSG
+780 MGPFSG
-786 LTSQPNM
+786 LTSQPNL
-793 NTLVEMMRFHERDT
+793 NTLVEMLRFHERDT
-807 NMDFKTLGS
+807 GMNFNALGS
-816 LSAYWEVVRDYYEI
+816 LSAYWEIVREYYEP

-868 HEITNVYADVNH
+868 HEITDVYADVNQI
-880 LFGDIVKVTPSSKV
+880 FGDIVKVTPSSKV
-894 VGDMTLFLVTNNIP
+894 VGDMTLFLVTNNIE
-908 ARDIITNSR
+908 AHEIINNNK

-932 LGQPTGGFPRD
+932 LGQPTGGFPKD
-943 VQEKILRGTSV
+943 IQNKILRGAS
-954 STERPGANLSPVNL
+954 SSRERPGANLPPVNL
-968 DETREKVETR
+968 EEIKGKVETR
-978 IARAITPE
+978 VSRSITNE

-993 YPDVFIQYAEHRKKY
+993 YPDIFIQYAEHKKKY

-1023 PINEEVSIE
+1023 PMNEEVTFD

-1041 KLVAISPVNV
+1041 KLVAISPVNE
-1051 EGNCTVFFEYNGQP
+1051 EGNCTVFFEFNGQP
-1065 REVVIANRKVATSVV
+1065 REVVIANRKIAASII

-1086 EENAKHVG
+1086 EGNAKHIG
-1094 APMPGMVVS
+1094 APMPGMVVN
-1103 VKVAAGDK
+1103 VKVKAHDK
-1111 VSKNDPLLIM
+1111 ISKNDPLLIM

-1128 TVYAEHDGVIGQVLV
+1128 TVYAEHDGEISQVLV
-1143 KAKESVVARDLLI
+1143 KARESVEARDLLI
-1156 VYQ
+1156 IYK

>member
-1 MRKLFI
+1 
-7 MKNMEIKKF
+7 MEIKKF

-30 VCRAAYEVGIRTVA
+30 VCRAAHELGIRTVA

-66 KGKDP
+66 KGKEP
-71 VKAYLDIDGII
+71 VRAYLDIEGII

-115 VFVGP
+115 TFIGP
-120 RPEILDMLGN
+120 RPEILSMLGD

-135 NIAENVQ
+135 IIAEKAQ
-142 VPILSGCNYPVG
+142 VPILSGCNHPIK

-160 ALCDALGYPVIIKAA
+160 SLCNKLGYPVIIKAA

-180 RGMRVVRNELDLSR
+180 RGMRVVRGELELSH
-194 RLHEAQRESLSAFG
+194 RLNEAQRESLTAFG
-208 SDECFIEKYVEKARH
+208 SDECFVEKYVEKARH

-229 GDKHHNIVHLFERDC
+229 GDKYHNIVHLFERDC

-259 QNLEE
+259 QNLDK

-269 ICDAA
+269 ICDSA
-274 VKICKSVHYDNAGTV
+274 VKICKSVNYDNAGTV

-297 NQFYFIEIN
+297 NKYYFIEIN

-317 IITGFDLVKRQI
+317 TITGFDLVKRQI

-340 EISIPNQEAIQ
+340 EIRIPNQEAI
-351 THGIAFQCRITTED
+351 HINSIAFQCRITTED
-365 PSNKFTPDY
+365 PSNGFVPDY

-406 SMLVKVTAYGSCFEE
+406 SMLVKVTAFGTCFEE
-421 TIRRMDRALQEFR
+421 TAHRMDRALDEFR

-440 NIPFLINLI
+440 NIPFLINLV
-449 NRKDFHSGK
+449 NHKDFLAGK
-458 FTTRFIDENH
+458 CTTRFIDENPSLFH
-468 DIFRFA
+468 FPR
-474 SRRDRA
+474 RRDRA
-480 FRIMRFIGD
+480 TLIMRFVGD
-489 ILVNGHPLIK
+489 MLVNGHTLIK
-499 EVPKTI
+499 EIPKSVC
-505 YRREAP
+505 RRKAP
-511 VPAVDRKIDRPK
+511 VPAVDRKNPRPK
-523 GSRDFLLEMGPAKF
+523 GSRDLLLEMGPKKF
-537 AQHILKEKRLL
+537 AQHILREKKLL

-567 TLDMLKIIEAY
+567 TVDMLNITEAY

-595 FDTAMRFLWE
+595 FDTAMRFLSE
-605 CPWERLHHM
+605 CPWERLRFM
-614 RKLAPNIL
+614 RRLAPNIL

-640 NVVRAFIKQ
+640 NVVKAFIKQ
-649 SAESGIDVFRV
+649 AAESGMDIFRV
-660 FDSLNWVENMK
+660 FDSLNWVTNMK
-671 VAMDAVLET
+671 IAMDAVLEET

-685 AAICYTG
+685 AALCYTG
-692 DILNPKRNKYT
+692 DILDPKRTKYT

-713 LEGLGAHIL
+713 LEGHGAHIL

-732 PYAAYELVS
+732 PYAAYELVRA
-741 TLKSELKIPIHLHT
+741 LKSELKIPIHLHT

-780 IGPFSG
+780 MGPLAG
-786 LTSQPNM
+786 LTSQPNL

-807 NMDFKTLGS
+807 GMDFKALGL
-816 LSAYWEVVRDYYEI
+816 LSDYWEVVREYYAP
-830 FESIQKASTAEVY
+830 FESIQKSSTAEVY

-855 FQQAQSMGLAHRW
+855 FQQAHSMGLAHRW
-868 HEITNVYADVNH
+868 HEITDVYADVNQ

-894 VGDMTLFLVTNNIP
+894 VGDLTLFLVTNDLK
-908 ARDIITNSR
+908 AQDIVKNNR
-917 DISFPTSVVEFFEGR
+917 EISFPTSVVEFFEGR
-932 LGQPTGGFPRD
+932 LGQPTGGFPKE
-943 VQEKILRGTSV
+943 VQYRILRGAPAF
-954 STERPGANLSPVNL
+954 TERPGANLPPVNL
-968 DETREKVETR
+968 DEIKEEVEDR
-978 IARAITPE
+978 LSRPITNE

-1023 PINEEVSIE
+1023 PMNEEVAID

-1041 KLVAISPVNV
+1041 KLVAISPSNV
-1051 EGNCTVFFEYNGQP
+1051 EGNCTVFFELNGQP
-1065 REVVIANRKVATSVV
+1065 REVVIANRKAAASVT
-1080 KRPQAE
+1080 KRPQTE
-1086 EENAKHVG
+1086 EGNTKHVG
-1094 APMPGMVVS
+1094 APMPGMIVTI
-1103 VKVAAGDK
+1103 KVAAGDK
-1111 VSKNDPLLIM
+1111 VAKNDPLLIM

-1128 TVYAEHDGVIGQVLV
+1128 TIYAEHDGEIGQVLV
-1143 KAKESVVARDLLI
+1143 KKRDCVEARDLLI
-1156 VYQ
+1156 VYK

>member
-1 MRKLFI
+1 
-7 MKNMEIKKF
+7 MEIRKF

-30 VCRAAYEVGIRTVA
+30 VCRAAHELGIRTVA

-66 KGKDP
+66 KGKEP
-71 VKAYLDIDGII
+71 VRAYLDIEGII
-82 QLAKDKEVDAIHPGY
+82 QMAKEKEVDAIHPGY

-115 VFVGP
+115 AFIGP
-120 RPEILDMLGN
+120 RPEILSMLGD

-135 NIAENVQ
+135 IIAEKAQ
-142 VPILSGCNYPVG
+142 VPILSGCNHPIK

-160 ALCDALGYPVIIKAA
+160 SLCNKLGYPVIIKAA

-180 RGMRVVRNELDLSR
+180 RGMRVVRGELELSH
-194 RLHEAQRESLSAFG
+194 RLNEAQRESLTAFG
-208 SDECFIEKYVEKARH
+208 SDECFVEKYVEKARH

-229 GDKHHNIVHLFERDC
+229 GDKYHNIVHLFERDC

-259 QNLEE
+259 QNLDK
-264 NIRQS
+264 NIRQN

-274 VKICKSVHYDNAGTV
+274 VKICKSVSYDNAGTV

-297 NQFYFIEIN
+297 NKYYFIEIN

-317 IITGFDLVKRQI
+317 TITGFDLVKRQI

-340 EISIPNQEAIQ
+340 EIRIPNQEAI
-351 THGIAFQCRITTED
+351 HINSIAFQCRITTED
-365 PSNKFTPDY
+365 PSNGFVPDY

-406 SMLVKVTAYGSCFEE
+406 SMLVKVTAFGTCFEE
-421 TIRRMDRALQEFR
+421 TAHRMDRALDEFR

-440 NIPFLINLI
+440 NIPFLINLV
-449 NRKDFHSGK
+449 NHKDFLAGK
-458 FTTRFIDENH
+458 CTTRFIDENPSLFH
-468 DIFRFA
+468 FPR
-474 SRRDRA
+474 RRDRA
-480 FRIMRFIGD
+480 TLIMRFVGD
-489 ILVNGHPLIK
+489 MLVNGHTLIK
-499 EVPKTI
+499 EIPKSVC
-505 YRREAP
+505 RRKAP
-511 VPAVDRKIDRPK
+511 VPAVDRKNPRPK
-523 GSRDFLLEMGPAKF
+523 GSRDLLLEMGPKKF
-537 AQHILKEKRLL
+537 AQHILREKKLL

-567 TLDMLKIIEAY
+567 TVDMLNITEAY

-595 FDTAMRFLWE
+595 FDTAMRFLSE
-605 CPWERLHHM
+605 CPWERLRFM
-614 RKLAPNIL
+614 RRLAPNIL

-640 NVVRAFIKQ
+640 NVVKAFIKQ
-649 SAESGIDVFRV
+649 AAESGMDIFRV
-660 FDSLNWVENMK
+660 FDSLNWVTNMK
-671 VAMDAVLET
+671 IAMDAVLEET

-685 AAICYTG
+685 AALCYTG
-692 DILNPKRNKYT
+692 DILDPKRTKYT

-713 LEGLGAHIL
+713 LEGHGAHIL

-732 PYAAYELVS
+732 PYAAYELVRA
-741 TLKSELKIPIHLHT
+741 LKSELKIPIHLHT

-780 IGPFSG
+780 MGPLAG
-786 LTSQPNM
+786 LTSQPNL

-807 NMDFKTLGS
+807 GMDFKALGL
-816 LSAYWEVVRDYYEI
+816 LSDYWEVVREYYAP
-830 FESIQKASTAEVY
+830 FESIQKSSTAEVY

-855 FQQAQSMGLAHRW
+855 FQQAHSMGLAHRW
-868 HEITNVYADVNH
+868 HEITDVYADVNQ

-894 VGDMTLFLVTNNIP
+894 VGDLTLFLVTNDLN
-908 ARDIITNSR
+908 AQDIVKNNR
-917 DISFPTSVVEFFEGR
+917 EISFPTSVVEFFEGR
-932 LGQPTGGFPRD
+932 LGQPTGGFPKE
-943 VQEKILRGTSV
+943 VQYRILRGAPAF
-954 STERPGANLSPVNL
+954 TERPGANLPPVNL
-968 DETREKVETR
+968 DEIKEEVEGR
-978 IARAITPE
+978 ISRPITNE

-1023 PINEEVSIE
+1023 PMNEEVAID

-1041 KLVAISPVNV
+1041 KLVAISPSNV
-1051 EGNCTVFFEYNGQP
+1051 EGNCTVFFELNGQP
-1065 REVVIANRKVATSVV
+1065 REVVIANRKAAASVT
-1080 KRPQAE
+1080 KRPQTE
-1086 EENAKHVG
+1086 EGNTKHVG
-1094 APMPGMVVS
+1094 APMPGMIVTI
-1103 VKVAAGDK
+1103 KVAAGDK
-1111 VSKNDPLLIM
+1111 VAKNDPLLIM

-1128 TVYAEHDGVIGQVLV
+1128 TVYAEHDGEIGQVLV
-1143 KAKESVVARDLLI
+1143 KKRDCVEARDLLI
-1156 VYQ
+1156 VYK

>member
-1 MRKLFI
+1 
-7 MKNMEIKKF
+7 MEIRKF

-30 VCRAAYEVGIRTVA
+30 VCRAAHEAGIRTVA

-66 KGKDP
+66 NGKEP
-71 VKAYLDIDGII
+71 VRAYLDIEGII
-82 QLAKDKEVDAIHPGY
+82 QLAKDKEVDAVHPGY

-104 NFARACEKAGI
+104 TFARACEKAGI
-115 VFVGP
+115 TFVGP
-120 RPEILDMLGN
+120 RPEILSMLGD

-135 NIAENVQ
+135 VIAEKAL
-142 VPILSGCNYPVG
+142 VPVLSGCNHPIK
-154 SLDEAK
+154 SLDEVK
-160 ALCDALGYPVIIKAA
+160 SLCSKLGYPVIIKAA

-180 RGMRVVRNELDLSR
+180 RGMRVVRGELELGH
-194 RLHEAQRESLSAFG
+194 RLHEAQRESLTAFG

-229 GDKHHNIVHLFERDC
+229 GDKYDNIVHLFERDC

-259 QNLEE
+259 QNLDES
-264 NIRQS
+264 IRQS

-274 VKICKSVHYDNAGTV
+274 VRICKSVNYDNAGTV

-297 NQFYFIEIN
+297 GKYYFIEIN

-317 IITGFDLVKRQI
+317 TITGFDLVKRQI

-340 EISIPNQEAIQ
+340 EIRIPNQEAI
-351 THGIAFQCRITTED
+351 HINSIAFQCRITTED
-365 PSNKFTPDY
+365 PSGGFAPDY

-406 SMLVKVTAYGSCFEE
+406 SMLVKITAFGTCFEE
-421 TIRRMDRALQEFR
+421 TACRMDRALHEFR

-449 NRKDFHSGK
+449 NHKDFLSGK
-458 FTTRFIDENH
+458 CTTRFIDENPGLFH
-468 DIFRFA
+468 FPR
-474 SRRDRA
+474 RRDRA
-480 FRIMRFIGD
+480 TLIMRFMGD

-499 EVPKTI
+499 EMPKSI
-505 YRREAP
+505 CRRKAP
-511 VPAVDRKIDRPK
+511 VPAVDRKNPRPR
-523 GSRDFLLEMGPAKF
+523 GYRDLLLEMGPKKF
-537 AQHILKEKRLL
+537 SQYILQGKKLL
-548 LTDTT
+548 LTDTS

-567 TLDMLKIIEAY
+567 TADVLNITEVY

-595 FDTAMRFLWE
+595 FDTAMRFLSE
-605 CPWERLHHM
+605 CPWERLRFM

-632 VGYTNYPD
+632 VGYTTYPD
-640 NVVRAFIKQ
+640 NVVKAFIQ
-649 SAESGIDVFRV
+649 QAAESGIDIFRV
-660 FDSLNWVENMK
+660 FDSLNWVANMK

-680 HALCE
+680 GALCE

-703 LDYYVKMAKE
+703 LDYYKKMAKE
-713 LEGLGAHIL
+713 LEGHGAHIL

-741 TLKSELKIPIHLHT
+741 ALKSELKIPLHLHT

-769 AEAGVDIVDVA
+769 AEAGADIVDA
-780 IGPFSG
+780 ALGPLSG
-786 LTSQPNM
+786 LTSQPNL

-807 NMDFKTLGS
+807 GMDFKALGL
-816 LSAYWEVVRDYYEI
+816 LSDYWEVVREYYAP
-830 FESIQKASTAEVY
+830 FESIQKSSTAEVY

-855 FQQAQSMGLAHRW
+855 FQQAHSMGLAHRW
-868 HEITNVYADVNH
+868 HEITDVYADVNQ

-894 VGDMTLFLVTNNIP
+894 VGDLTLFLVTNDLN
-908 ARDIITNSR
+908 AQDIVHSNR
-917 DISFPTSVVEFFEGR
+917 EISFPTSVVEFFEGR
-932 LGQPTGGFPRD
+932 LGQPTGGFPKD
-943 VQEKILRGTSV
+943 VQYRILRGAPAF
-954 STERPGANLSPVNL
+954 TERPGANLPPVDL
-968 DETREKVETR
+968 DKIKKEVEAR
-978 IARAITPE
+978 IFRPLTNE
-986 ELMSYLM
+986 DLMSYLM
-993 YPDVFIQYAEHRKKY
+993 YPDVFIKYAEHRKKY

-1023 PINEEVSIE
+1023 PMNEEVAID

-1041 KLVAISPVNV
+1041 KLVAISPVNA
-1051 EGNCTVFFEYNGQP
+1051 EGNCTIFFELNGQP
-1065 REVVIANRKVATSVV
+1065 REVVIANRKVAASVTR
-1080 KRPQAE
+1080 RPQAE
-1086 EENAKHVG
+1086 EGNIKHVG
-1094 APMPGMVVS
+1094 APMPGMIVH
-1103 VKVAAGDK
+1103 VKVAVGDK
-1111 VSKNDPLLIM
+1111 VVKNDPLLVM

-1128 TVYAEHDGVIGQVLV
+1128 TIYAEHDGEIDQILV
-1143 KAKESVVARDLLI
+1143 KKRDSVEARDLLI
-1156 VYQ
+1156 VYK

>member
-1 MRKLFI
+1 
-7 MKNMEIKKF
+7 MEIRKF

-30 VCRAAYEVGIRTVA
+30 VCRAAHELGIRTVA

-66 KGKDP
+66 KGKEP
-71 VKAYLDIDGII
+71 VRAYLDIEGII
-82 QLAKDKEVDAIHPGY
+82 QMAKEKEVDAIHPGY

-115 VFVGP
+115 AFIGP
-120 RPEILDMLGN
+120 RPEILSMLGD

-135 NIAENVQ
+135 IIAEKAQ
-142 VPILSGCNYPVG
+142 VPILSGCNHPIK

-160 ALCDALGYPVIIKAA
+160 SLCNKLGYPVIIKAA

-180 RGMRVVRNELDLSR
+180 RGMRVVRGELELSH
-194 RLHEAQRESLSAFG
+194 RLNEAQRESLTAFG
-208 SDECFIEKYVEKARH
+208 SDECFVEKYVEKARH

-229 GDKHHNIVHLFERDC
+229 GDKYHNIVHLFERDC

-259 QNLEE
+259 QNLDK
-264 NIRQS
+264 NIRQN
-269 ICDAA
+269 ICDSA
-274 VKICKSVHYDNAGTV
+274 VIICKSVSYDNAGTV

-297 NQFYFIEIN
+297 NKFYFIEIN

-317 IITGFDLVKRQI
+317 TITGFDLVKRQI

-340 EISIPNQEAIQ
+340 EIRIPNQEAI
-351 THGIAFQCRITTED
+351 HINSIAFQCRITTED
-365 PSNKFTPDY
+365 PSNGFVPDY

-406 SMLVKVTAYGSCFEE
+406 SMLVKVTAFGTCFEE
-421 TIRRMDRALQEFR
+421 TAHRMDRALDEFR

-440 NIPFLINLI
+440 NIPFLINLV
-449 NRKDFHSGK
+449 NHKDFLAGK
-458 FTTRFIDENH
+458 CTTRFIDENPSLFH
-468 DIFRFA
+468 FPR
-474 SRRDRA
+474 RRDRA
-480 FRIMRFIGD
+480 TLIMRFVGD
-489 ILVNGHPLIK
+489 MLVNGHTFIK
-499 EVPKTI
+499 EIPKSVC
-505 YRREAP
+505 RRKAP
-511 VPAVDRKIDRPK
+511 VPSVDRKNPRPK
-523 GSRDFLLEMGPAKF
+523 GSRDLLLEMGPKKF
-537 AQHILKEKRLL
+537 AQHLLREKKLL

-567 TLDMLKIIEAY
+567 TVDMLNITEVY

-595 FDTAMRFLWE
+595 FDTAMRFLSE
-605 CPWERLHHM
+605 CPWERLRFM
-614 RKLAPNIL
+614 RRLAPNIL

-640 NVVRAFIKQ
+640 NVVKAFIKQ
-649 SAESGIDVFRV
+649 AAESGMDIFRV
-660 FDSLNWVENMK
+660 FDSLNWVTNMK
-671 VAMDAVLET
+671 IAMDAVLEET
-680 HALCE
+680 NALCE
-685 AAICYTG
+685 AALCYTG
-692 DILNPKRNKYT
+692 DILDPKRTKYT

-713 LEGLGAHIL
+713 LEGHGAHIL

-732 PYAAYELVS
+732 PYAAYELVRA
-741 TLKSELKIPIHLHT
+741 LKSEIKIPIHLHT

-780 IGPFSG
+780 MGPLAG
-786 LTSQPNM
+786 LTSQPNL

-807 NMDFKTLGS
+807 GMDFKALGL
-816 LSAYWEVVRDYYEI
+816 LSDYWEVVREYYAP
-830 FESIQKASTAEVY
+830 FESIQKSSTAEVY

-855 FQQAQSMGLAHRW
+855 FQQAHSMGLAHRW
-868 HEITNVYADVNH
+868 HEITDVYADVNQ

-894 VGDMTLFLVTNNIP
+894 VGDLTLFLVTNDLK
-908 ARDIITNSR
+908 AQDIVKNNR
-917 DISFPTSVVEFFEGR
+917 EISFPTSVVEFFEGR
-932 LGQPTGGFPRD
+932 LGQPTGGFPKE
-943 VQEKILRGTSV
+943 VQYRILRGAPAF
-954 STERPGANLSPVNL
+954 TERPGANLPPVNL
-968 DETREKVETR
+968 DEIKEEVEGR
-978 IARAITPE
+978 ISRPITNE

-1023 PINEEVSIE
+1023 PMNEEVAID

-1041 KLVAISPVNV
+1041 KLVAISPSNV
-1051 EGNCTVFFEYNGQP
+1051 EGNCTVFFELNGQP
-1065 REVVIANRKVATSVV
+1065 REVVIANRKAAASVT
-1080 KRPQAE
+1080 KRPQTE
-1086 EENAKHVG
+1086 EGNTKHVG
-1094 APMPGMVVS
+1094 APMPGMIVTI
-1103 VKVAAGDK
+1103 KVAAGDK
-1111 VSKNDPLLIM
+1111 VAKNDPLLIM

-1128 TVYAEHDGVIGQVLV
+1128 TIYAEHDGEIGQVLV
-1143 KAKESVVARDLLI
+1143 KKRDCVEARDLLI
-1156 VYQ
+1156 VYK

>member
-1 MRKLFI
+1 
-7 MKNMEIKKF
+7 MKNMVIKKF

-30 VCRAAYEVGIRTVA
+30 VCRSAYEVGIRTVA

-82 QLAKDKEVDAIHPGY
+82 QLAKEKEVDAIHPGY

-104 NFARACEKAGI
+104 NFARACEKTGI
-115 VFVGP
+115 TFVGP

-135 NIAENVQ
+135 KIAENMQ
-142 VPILSGCNYPVG
+142 VPILSGSDYPIK
-154 SLDEAK
+154 SLKEAK
-160 ALCDALGYPVIIKAA
+160 ALCDTLGYPVIIKAA

-180 RGMRVVRNELDLSR
+180 RGMRVVHNEGDLSR
-194 RLHEAQRESLSAFG
+194 RLHEAQRESLTAFG
-208 SDECFIEKYVEKARH
+208 SDECFIEKYVENARH

-259 QNLEE
+259 QNLDE
-264 NIRQS
+264 NVRRS
-269 ICDAA
+269 ICNAA
-274 VKICKSVHYDNAGTV
+274 VKICKSVDYDNAGTV

-317 IITGFDLVKRQI
+317 IITGIDLVKRQI
-329 LISEGFPLNSP
+329 LISEGYPLNSP
-340 EISIPNQEAIQ
+340 EILIPNQDAIH
-351 THGIAFQCRITTED
+351 TNGIAFQCRITTED
-365 PSNKFTPDY
+365 PSNKFIPDY

-421 TIRRMDRALQEFR
+421 TVRRMDRALHEFR

-440 NIPFLINLI
+440 NIPYLINLI
-449 NRKDFHSGK
+449 NHKDFQKGRC
-458 FTTRFIDENH
+458 TTRFIDENH
-468 DIFRFA
+468 DIFHFP

-489 ILVNGHPLIK
+489 ILINGHPLVR
-499 EVPKTI
+499 EAPKSVC
-505 YRREAP
+505 RREAP
-511 VPAVDRKIDRPK
+511 VPAVDRKNPRPK
-523 GSRDFLLEMGPAKF
+523 GSRDLLLQMGPEKF
-537 AQHILKEKRLL
+537 AQHILKEKKLL
-548 LTDTT
+548 LSDTT

-567 TLDMLKIIEAY
+567 TMDMLKIIEVY

-605 CPWERLHHM
+605 CPWERLRHM

-622 FQMLLRASNG
+622 FQMLFRASNG

-649 SAESGIDVFRV
+649 SAESGIDIFRV

-671 VAMDAVLET
+671 VTMDAVLET

-703 LDYYVKMAKE
+703 VEYYVNMAKE

-741 TLKSELKIPIHLHT
+741 ALKSKLKIPIHLHT

-769 AEAGVDIVDVA
+769 AEAGVDIVDAA

-807 NMDFKTLGS
+807 GMDFKALGS
-816 LSAYWEVVRDYYEI
+816 LSAYWEVVREYYEI

-868 HEITNVYADVNH
+868 HEITDVYADVNQ

-894 VGDMTLFLVTNNIP
+894 VGDMTLFLVTNNIQ
-908 ARDIITNSR
+908 AQDVLNNTRDL
-917 DISFPTSVVEFFEGR
+917 SFPTSVVEFFEGR
-932 LGQPTGGFPRD
+932 LGQPTGGFPRE
-943 VQEKILRGTSV
+943 VQEKILRGVSA
-954 STERPGANLSPVNL
+954 STERPGANLPSVNL
-968 DETREKVETR
+968 EEIKRKVEVR
-978 IARAITPE
+978 ISRTITGE

-1008 DDVSVIPTDVFFYGL
+1008 DDVSVVPTDVFFYGL
-1023 PINEEVSIE
+1023 PINEEVTIE

-1041 KLVAISPVNV
+1041 KLVAISPVNN
-1051 EGNCTVFFEYNGQP
+1051 EGNCTVFFEFNGQP
-1065 REVVIANRKVATSVV
+1065 REVVIANRKVSASVI

-1086 EENAKHVG
+1086 EENTKHIG
-1094 APMPGMVVS
+1094 APMPGMIVN
-1103 VKVAAGDK
+1103 VKVAADDK
-1111 VSKNDPLLIM
+1111 VIKNDPLLIM

-1128 TVYAEHDGVIGQVLV
+1128 TVYAEHDGIISQVLV
-1143 KAKESVVARDLLI
+1143 KAKDSVEARDLLI
-1156 VYQ
+1156 IYK

>member
-1 MRKLFI
+1 
-7 MKNMEIKKF
+7 MKNMEIKQF

-44 IYSHEDRFAL
+44 IYSYEDRFAL

-71 VKAYLDIDGII
+71 VKAYLDIEGII
-82 QLAKDKEVDAIHPGY
+82 QLAREKEVDAIHPGY

-104 NFARACEKAGI
+104 NFARACETAGI
-115 VFVGP
+115 TFIGP

-130 KTSAR
+130 KTSAKI
-135 NIAENVQ
+135 IAGKAQ
-142 VPILSGCNYPVG
+142 VPILSGYNYPIK
-154 SLDEAK
+154 SFDEAK
-160 ALCDALGYPVIIKAA
+160 ILCDTLGYPVIIKAA

-194 RLHEAQRESLSAFG
+194 RLYEAQRESLSAFG

-223 IEVQIL
+223 LEVQIL
-229 GDKHHNIVHLFERDC
+229 GDKYGNIVHLFERDC

-259 QNLEE
+259 QNLDE
-264 NIRQS
+264 NVRRN
-269 ICDAA
+269 ICEAA
-274 VKICKSVHYDNAGTV
+274 VSICKSVHYDNAGTV

-329 LISEGFPLNSP
+329 LVSAGFPLNSP
-340 EISIPNQEAIQ
+340 EILIPNQEAIQ
-351 THGIAFQCRITTED
+351 AHGIAFQCRITTED

-421 TIRRMDRALQEFR
+421 TIHRMDRALHEFR

-440 NIPFLINLI
+440 NIPFLINLV
-449 NRKDFHSGK
+449 NHKDFHSGK
-458 FTTRFIDENH
+458 CTTRFIDENH

-499 EVPKTI
+499 EVPKTVC
-505 YRREAP
+505 RREAP
-511 VPAVDRKIDRPK
+511 VPAVDRKQARPR
-523 GSRDFLLEMGPAKF
+523 GSRDLFRELGAKKF
-537 AQHILKEKRLL
+537 VQHILKEKKLL

-567 TLDMLKIIEAY
+567 TVDMLKIIEAY

-605 CPWERLHHM
+605 CPWERLYHM

-649 SAESGIDVFRV
+649 SAESGIDIFRV

-680 HALCE
+680 NSLCE

-692 DILNPKRNKYT
+692 DLLNPKQNKYT

-722 AIKDMAGLLK
+722 SIKDMAGLLK
-732 PYAAYELVS
+732 PYAAFELVS
-741 TLKSELKIPIHLHT
+741 ALKSELKIPIHLHT

-769 AEAGVDIVDVA
+769 AEAGVDIVDA
-780 IGPFSG
+780 ATGPFSG

-807 NMDFKTLGS
+807 GMDFQALGS
-816 LSAYWEVVRDYYEI
+816 LSAYWEVVREYYEI

-868 HEITNVYADVNH
+868 HEITNVYADVNQ

-894 VGDMTLFLVTNNIP
+894 VGDMTLFLVTNTIQ

-932 LGQPTGGFPRD
+932 LGQPTGGFPREI
-943 VQEKILRGTSV
+943 QEKILRGSQA
-954 STERPGANLSPVNL
+954 STERPGANLPPVNF
-968 DETREKVETR
+968 EEIAKKVETQ
-978 IARAITPE
+978 ISRAITKE

-993 YPDVFIQYAEHRKKY
+993 YPEVFIQYAEHRKKY

-1023 PINEEVSIE
+1023 PINEEVFIE

-1041 KLVAISPVNV
+1041 KLIAISPANE

-1065 REVVIANRKVATSVV
+1065 REVVIANRKITASVI

-1086 EENAKHVG
+1086 DDNAKHVG
-1094 APMPGMVVS
+1094 APMPGMVVNI
-1103 VKVAAGDK
+1103 KIAAGDT

-1121 EAMKMEA
+1121 EAMKMET

-1143 KAKESVVARDLLI
+1143 KAKERVEAKDLLI
-1156 VYQ
+1156 VYK